1 MGGWMKAVLVARCV
15 AAIVLVSAS
24 VDAEAQTAARG
35 MTVYVTAAPMPD
47 TRMDEETRKVHSAKV
62 QAAIQARKDL
72 EKTLKAQHGGNRGKW
87 PKEAA
92 DAYREAEEAVADA
105 NANWIYR
112 RHQEKLADSVPDIKR
127 AVAGVGVGAKENVLI
142 VPTLDEAQL
151 VVEVTGR
158 RSGKTAFSLAGTDKD
173 NNQKDDEFWIAFTI
187 KAGPKLS
194 AERFAAVPRDYRLER
209 VRYRVD
215 RLAAA
220 RPESPEW
227 RFEAYNVQSWFHAG
241 NAVAIL
247 IEDFI
252 AKNYDALTA
261 SK

>member
-1 MGGWMKAVLVARCV
+1 MRVKTCV
-15 AAIVLVSAS
+15 AALALLTAS
-24 VDAEAQTAARG
+24 TEVQAQTAARG
-35 MTVYVTAAPMPD
+35 MTVFVTAAPMPD
-47 TRMDEETRKVHSAKV
+47 TRMDEEARKAQSAKV

-72 EKTLKAQHGGNRGKW
+72 EKTLKAQHGGSRGKW
-87 PKEAA
+87 PKEAQ
-92 DAYREAEEAVADA
+92 DAYTEAEEAVADA
-105 NANWIYR
+105 NAEWVYR
-112 RHQEKLADSVPDIKR
+112 RHQEKLADSVDDIKR
-127 AVAGVGVGAKENVLI
+127 AVAGTGVGAKENVLI
-142 VPTLDEAQL
+142 VQSRDDAQL

-158 RSGKTAFSLAGTDKD
+158 RSGKTGLALAGPTKAD
-173 NNQKDDEFWIAFTI
+173 KDDEFWIVFVI

-194 AERFAAVPRDYRLER
+194 ADRFAAVPHDYRLRR
-209 VRYRVD
+209 VRYNVE

-220 RPESPEW
+220 GPESPQW

-252 AKNYDALTA
+252 AKNYDALTG